1 MLPMDPHTRAQ
12 LAQQVYHRALGAAR
26 AAPTPRRWRKLVA
39 AAQNVRAALHDRER
53 ARLAA
58 LAPSVRAL
66 AVVVRDPPRH
76 ARVLVPFPSPRAG
89 PGWSELVREWERARA
104 LVAESQRLVRE
115 ARDLGAAFDPPPRA
129 SRRRSRRSGSGLVGS
144 R

>member
-1 MLPMDPHTRAQ
+1 MDPHSRAL
-12 LAQQVYHRALGAAR
+12 LARQVYQRALAAAR

-39 AAQNVRAALHDRER
+39 AAENVRTALRDRER

-58 LAPSVRAL
+58 LAPSARAL

-104 LVAESQRLVRE
+104 LILESQRLVDQ
-115 ARDLGAAFDPPPRA
+115 ARAMGGMLDPTPQT
-129 SRRRSRRSGSGLVGS
+129 SRRSRRTPTGLVGS

>member
-1 MLPMDPHTRAQ
+1 MDPHSRAQ
-12 LAQQVYHRALGAAR
+12 LARQVYQRALAAAR

-39 AAQNVRAALHDRER
+39 AAQNIRTALRDRER

-104 LVAESQRLVRE
+104 LMLESQRLVRQ
-115 ARDLGAAFDPPPRA
+115 ARALCGVLDAPPRA
-129 SRRRSRRSGSGLVGS
+129 SRRSRRSAAGLGGS

>member
-1 MLPMDPHTRAQ
+1 MDPHSRAQ
-12 LAQQVYHRALGAAR
+12 LARQVYQRALAAAR

-39 AAQNVRAALHDRER
+39 AAQNVRVALLDRER

-66 AVVVRDPPRH
+66 AVVAREPPRH

-104 LVAESQRLVRE
+104 LVAESQRIVRQ
-115 ARDLGAAFDPPPRA
+115 ARALCGMSDPAPPGA
-129 SRRRSRRSGSGLVGS
+129 RRRARRSASGLVGS